1 MIDDDIEGSKE
12 ERAFRLWIN
21 SLDLEG
27 VHVNNLYDEASD
39 GMLLLKVIDKIQPG
53 SVDWKK
59 FEKNANNTFKKGI
72 NCNLAIESAKK
83 LNL

>member
-39 GMLLLKVIDKIQPG
+39 GMLLLKVIDKI
-53 SVDWKK
+53 
-59 FEKNANNTFKKGI
+59 
-72 NCNLAIESAKK
+72 
-83 LNL
+83 